1 MLIGQSII
9 PNKIIIK
16 TDFDKTRSSIIKSV
30 VSGKYDTLVN
40 AVWASQILK
49 VKVLNKVEY
58 EIQEECKSISSK
70 KKPSVLSHVSPASI
84 ISLKDMDVV
93 NELKERAPV
102 THRCMQAIACSKKRS
117 IKKDGVDYKLVNSL
131 SMAAS
136 VLLRCRNPCLS
147 AAAYR
152 LSVLLC
158 LSNQC
163 KI

>member
-1 MLIGQSII
+1 M
-9 PNKIIIK
+9 
-16 TDFDKTRSSIIKSV
+16 
-30 VSGKYDTLVN
+30 
-40 AVWASQILK
+40 LK
-49 VKVLNKVEY
+49 VKLLNKVEY

-152 LSVLLC
+152 LSVLLWHGGAAKKVC
-158 LSNQC
+158 INVCFIFNQWENFSITAGGGGEAC
-163 KI
+163 FA